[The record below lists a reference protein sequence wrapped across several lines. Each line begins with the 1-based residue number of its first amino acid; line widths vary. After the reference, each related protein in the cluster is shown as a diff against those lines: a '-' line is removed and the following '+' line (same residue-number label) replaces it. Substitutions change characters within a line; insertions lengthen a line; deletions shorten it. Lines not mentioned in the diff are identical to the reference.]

1 MAATARN
8 KRRFSASNIKPNTKQ
23 RLATADGD
31 EITDLQVSVT
41 PWGSA
46 FGMLSDKDKSSRLW
60 QLQLRQGGPK
70 AVTYQILAAAR
81 RVLQNYPADGV
92 MDTRTLEEQQGIKL
106 LNGAPPQGG
115 PADPDGVGLEA
126 WLSTVYCT
134 GESPQDGL
142 DFVKFLLKHRYD
154 NGEIAAMPTCVLA
167 TRHPTWP
174 FGDQP
179 QGWSYQ
185 QLLADQHRPFSA
197 LPPRGKRHVMMQVEM
212 ASEEEDEYILCFWG
226 NIYPYR
232 EAFDAKS
239 LEGGRVDMEAGS
251 EYVRSLKITN
261 SDEDKERVANILENV
276 LLSLPVYLINA
287 TGTSADELV
296 HWLCEQDSVYLGEA
310 S

>member
-81 RVLQNYPADGV
+81 RALQNYPADGV

-185 QLLADQHRPFSA
+185 RSA
-197 LPPRGKRHVMMQVEM
+197 PTNIDLSVEM
-212 ASEEEDEYILCFWG
+212 SSEEEDEYILCFWG

-239 LEGGRVDMEAGS
+239 LEGGRVDMETGS

-261 SDEDKERVANILENV
+261 SDEDKERVADILENV
-276 LLSLPVYLINA
+276 LLSLPVYLINT

-296 HWLCEQDSVYLGEA
+296 HWLCKQDSVYLGEA